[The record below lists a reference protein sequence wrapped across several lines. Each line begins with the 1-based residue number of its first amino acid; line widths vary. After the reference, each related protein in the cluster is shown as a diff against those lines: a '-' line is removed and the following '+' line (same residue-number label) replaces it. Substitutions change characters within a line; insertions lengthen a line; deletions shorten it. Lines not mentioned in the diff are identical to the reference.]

1 MNDAQKWLD
10 QIIED
15 IPSIKEEM
23 YEDAKTLPTY
33 GKAKKY
39 LKDFKNDFNGN
50 YNATPEEQVQSA
62 FNTMIEDVI
71 QKLNQDADKARINYD

>member
-1 MNDAQKWLD
+1 MDDAQKWLD
-10 QIIED
+10 QIIAD
-15 IPSIKEEM
+15 IPSIKKEM

-39 LKDFKNDFNGN
+39 LKDFKKDFNGD
-50 YNATPEEQVQSA
+50 YTATPEEQVQSA

-71 QKLNQDADKARINYD
+71 QKLNQDADKVKINHD

>member
-1 MNDAQKWLD
+1 MNDAEKWLN
-10 QIIED
+10 QIIAD

-23 YEDAKTLPTY
+23 YEDAKTFPTY

-71 QKLNQDADKARINYD
+71 QKLNQDADKVKINHD